1 MNIQTFKT
9 LSFDDQYSF
18 LVKCSNAYYESG
30 NPIVSDELFDLLVDQ
45 YELTSNKS
53 FNYLGK
59 TNHKKIQLPVYMGS
73 LDKIKTSDKISQF
86 LNKCSSN
93 KIIYSAKMD
102 GLSLLLFSDSKNNFK
117 LATRGDDG
125 KIGSDV
131 SHLLSHLKLQN
142 SLTLLSKVSINCIV
156 RGEIIMKK
164 SVFKKHY
171 PNASNARNT
180 VCGIVNSKNLD
191 IKAVELC
198 TFVAYSLPGTTYT
211 QEETFAKL
219 KELKFEIPEMKL
231 IDKTKSTVDYLSNV
245 LSTLKIEYDYEIDGI
260 VLSDN
265 IYHKENIGENP
276 KYTVAFKHNIETTQ
290 ATVVDVLWEA
300 SRYGLLKPRI
310 QINPVDLNGV
320 KITYLTGFHAQYIKE
335 NKIGKNTVLQI
346 CRSGDVIPHILSVV
360 KSTEAK
366 FPPKDEYEWTDSV
379 DIKTK
384 LNNDDNLSVKL
395 AYFLGVCG
403 AKGVKEG
410 VLQKCIDIGIKDI
423 TSLLKVKKEVLLKAE
438 GIGEK
443 MSDKMIEQFNIVK
456 SNLTLLNIMLGS
468 CVFERFGE
476 KKLEK
481 ILEVL
486 PECKDIVLKDVLITQ
501 LKSNWI
507 LKMNSIG
514 IKTQADTF
522 IDMFE
527 TFKKEWSSFCKEFLV
542 SSIQIPSTST
552 ISIKVD
558 KKCDWNVV
566 FTGVRDKDLEKV
578 IESYG
583 GKVTDSVSSKTTY
596 LVVKE
601 LNPESRSSKMDK
613 AESLN
618 VRILTL
624 EQIKNLVN
632 KL

>member
-1 MNIQTFKT
+1 MNIQSFKT
-9 LSFDDQYSF
+9 LSCDDQYSF
-18 LVKCSNAYYESG
+18 LIKCSNAYYESG

-45 YELTSNKS
+45 YESSSNKV

-59 TNHKKIQLPVYMGS
+59 TNNKKIQLPVYMGS
-73 LDKIKTSDKISQF
+73 LDKIKTSDKISIF
-86 LNKCSSN
+86 LAKCSTN
-93 KIIYSAKMD
+93 KIVISTKMD
-102 GLSLLLFSDSKNNFK
+102 GLSLLLFTDSKNNFK

-131 SHLLSHLKLQN
+131 SHLLPYLKLN
-142 SLTLLSKVSINCIV
+142 TSLVKNTIV

-191 IKAVELC
+191 TKAVELC
-198 TFVAYSLPGTTYT
+198 TFVAYSLPGSSYT
-211 QEETFAKL
+211 QEETFVKL
-219 KELKFEIPEMKL
+219 REMKFEIPEIKT
-231 IDKTKSTVDYLSNV
+231 IDKSKATVEYLSGI
-245 LSTLKIEYDYEIDGI
+245 LSKCKEEYDYEIDGL

-265 IYHKENIGENP
+265 AYHKENIGENP
-276 KYTVAFKHNIETTQ
+276 KYTVAFKHNIETTT

-310 QINPVDLNGV
+310 QIDPVDLNGV
-320 KITYLTGFHAQYIKE
+320 KITYLTGFHGQYIKE

-366 FPPKDEYEWTDSV
+366 FPPKEEYEWTDSV
-379 DIKTK
+379 DIRTK
-384 LNNDDNLSVKL
+384 SNNDDNLSVKMS
-395 AYFLGVCG
+395 YFLDVCG
-403 AKGVKEG
+403 AKGVKEK

-423 TSLLKVKKEVLLKAE
+423 KSLLRVKKEVLLRAE

-443 MSDKMIEQFNIVK
+443 MADKIIEQLNIAQ

-468 CVFERFGE
+468 CVFEKFGE

-481 ILEVL
+481 ILEAL
-486 PECKDIVLKDVLITQ
+486 PECKDIILKDGSISHLRST
-501 LKSNWI
+501 WI
-507 LKMNSIG
+507 LKLNSVG
-514 IKTQADTF
+514 IKTQAETF
-522 IDMFE
+522 VDMFE
-527 TFKKEWSSFCKEFLV
+527 IFKKEWSTFCKEFLNNSSVPV
-542 SSIQIPSTST
+542 SNTNT
-552 ISIKVD
+552 IADKIE

-566 FTGVRDKDLEKV
+566 FTGVRDKDLEKK

-601 LNPESRSSKMDK
+601 LNGESKSSKMEK
-613 AESLN
+613 AESLK
-618 VRILTL
+618 VKIVVLDDMRKLVS
-624 EQIKNLVN
+624 NL
-632 KL
+632 